1 MNRAFYAQ
9 FEQRNEQIYI
19 FQGNILMDI
28 LEGVPK
34 MCTESRHMEIQEI
47 QNPTFTV
54 YEKKVS
60 VQSKATVQAD
70 IMKIKT

>member
-1 MNRAFYAQ
+1 
-9 FEQRNEQIYI
+9 
-19 FQGNILMDI
+19 MDI
-28 LEGVPK
+28 LEGVTK